1 MIIYINMFLTM
12 LIGLFTS
19 RLVLQALGVSD
30 FGLFNAVGGI
40 IGLFTFIAGALA
52 STTTRFINVEM
63 GKEDGDLNKVFNAC
77 NVLHIT
83 LALLILIIT
92 ETGGI
97 YYINH
102 YLNVEP
108 GKERDAMFIFQ
119 VSIIVSCI
127 GITNVPF
134 NSLFNATE
142 KFMFNAIVGIG
153 TKIIQLCVVIWLLHF
168 EGNRVRAYSII
179 MSATTVVS
187 CGIYVFFCHRNW
199 PEIIRWRFVKDK
211 ELYKEVVSFS
221 NYNLLSTAALTAR
234 SQGSSLLINYF
245 FGTMVNG
252 AFAVAK
258 SVEGYVMAFAGN
270 FDGASGPQIT
280 QSYAKGDMDRVMYLT
295 CKIGKYC
302 ILLMLIAFFPLI
314 SEMDLV
320 LNLWLKDVPEGALE
334 FCNMTL
340 LVALV
345 SATGGGIVQ
354 VLHASGKI
362 APFKITFSI
371 MMLACIPLGFW
382 MFKNG
387 AAPYLLVALFA
398 AVDAVWRVI
407 QLLFLRKI
415 INFPVMTYVREA
427 YLPPLKVA
435 ILVVPVII
443 LTSLLPMHQLAWHL
457 SRFIIILIV
466 TLLACSFI
474 GLTKNERKRVY
485 ATIKNKFFHTTQYV

>member
-1 MIIYINMFLTM
+1 MFLSM

-40 IGLFTFIAGALA
+40 IGLFTFIAGSLA
-52 STTTRFINVEM
+52 ATTTRFINVEM
-63 GKEDGDLNKVFNAC
+63 GKPDGDLNKVFNAC
-77 NVLHIT
+77 NVLH
-83 LALLILIIT
+83 LLMALLIFVIT
-92 ETGGI
+92 ETGGV
-97 YYINH
+97 YYIH
-102 YLNVEP
+102 HFLNVEP
-108 GKERDAMFIFQ
+108 GKEHDAMFIFQ

-127 GITNVPF
+127 GITNVPY

-142 KFMFNAIVGIG
+142 KFLFNAIVGIG
-153 TKIIQLCVVIWLLHF
+153 TKVFQLLVVIWLLHF
-168 EGNRVRAYSII
+168 DGNRVRAYSII
-179 MSATTVVS
+179 MSGTSLAS
-187 CGIYVFFCHRNW
+187 CGIYYYYCHRYW
-199 PEIIRWRFVKDK
+199 PDVIRWKFVREKR
-211 ELYKEVVSFS
+211 LYKEAAAF
-221 NYNLLSTAALTAR
+221 NGYNLLSTAALMAR

-245 FGTMVNG
+245 FGTITNG

-270 FDGASGPQIT
+270 FDGAAGPQIT
-280 QSYAKGDMDRVMYLT
+280 QSYAKGDLDRVMYLT

-302 ILLMLIAFFPLI
+302 ILLMLIAFFPLV
-314 SEMDLV
+314 SEMDMV
-320 LNLWLKDVPEGALE
+320 LHFWLEAVPDGALE

>member
-1 MIIYINMFLTM
+1 MFISM

-77 NVLHIT
+77 NLLHIL
-83 LALLILIIT
+83 LALIVLLIT
-92 ETGGI
+92 ELGGVF
-97 YYINH
+97 YIEH

-142 KFMFNAIVGIG
+142 RFLFNAIVGIG
-153 TKIIQLCVVIWLLHF
+153 TKIFQLFVIIWLLHF

-179 MSATTVVS
+179 MSSTTLIS
-187 CGIYVFFCHRNW
+187 CGIYIFFCHRNW
-199 PEIIRWRFVKDK
+199 PDIIRWRFVKDK
-211 ELYKEVVSFS
+211 KLYKEVISFS

-258 SVEGYVMAFAGN
+258 SVESYVMAFAGN

-302 ILLMLIAFFPLI
+302 ILIMLIAFFPLI
-314 SEMDLV
+314 SEMDMV
-320 LNLWLKDVPEGALE
+320 LHLWLKEVPEGALE

-345 SATGGGIVQ
+345 SATSGGIVQ

-362 APFKITFSI
+362 AKFKITFSA
-371 MMLACIPLGFW
+371 MMLLCIPLGYW
-382 MFKNG
+382 LFKSG
-387 AAPYLLVALFA
+387 AAPHLLVALFA
-398 AVDAVWRVI
+398 AMDALWRII
-407 QLLFLRKI
+407 QLFFLKNI
-415 INFPVMTYVREA
+415 IQFPVKTYVKEA
-427 YLPPLKVA
+427 YLPPFNVA
-435 ILVVPVII
+435 LCVVPIII
-443 LTSLLPMHQLAWHL
+443 LTGLLPLNRIIWHFL
-457 SRFIIILIV
+457 RFTIILMV
-466 TLLACSFI
+466 TLIACAVV
-474 GLTKNERKRVY
+474 GLTKNERQHVIL
-485 ATIKNKFFHTTQYV
+485 TIKKRILPSHYEYKKTI